1 MLTPNPPL
9 AFIETLASDRRTAPF
24 HHHDRESLLHRI
36 AQRLAAIGRWD
47 GIRFPAGIAR
57 PA

>member
-9 AFIETLASDRRTAPF
+9 AFIETIASERRTAPF

-36 AQRLAAIGRWD
+36 AQRLAAIGRWL
-47 GIRFPAGIAR
+47 GSGLPAGIAR